1 MPAAPPPADD
11 DALVCGLD
19 LGGTKLLGVV
29 VDPAGSEPAL
39 LEARLATPPGREA
52 VGDALVELTTL
63 LMGRAQAELGRT
75 VRAVGVGA
83 PGLVDRS
90 GVLRYGPNLPGVVDL
105 DIGHLLQTGTG
116 LDATVDNDATCAAW
130 GEHERGAS
138 RGKNHSVLVTLGT
151 GIGAGITVK
160 GEVLRGA
167 YGFAGELGHM
177 MVDPNGPLCPC
188 GKRGCWERYA
198 SGSGLGLLA
207 REAANAGL
215 AEAMVALAGG
225 DPEDVRGEHVTQAA
239 LDGDPAALEV
249 LARFG
254 WWVAVGLANVVNI
267 LDCEIVVVGG
277 GLVAAGPLVMD
288 PARSA
293 FRQLVLASDHRPE
306 VPLVQAELGER
317 AGAVG
322 AALLAAA
329 RA

>member
-29 VDPAGSEPAL
+29 VDPAGSEPTL
-39 LEARLATPPGREA
+39 LEARLATPAGREA
-52 VGDALVELTTL
+52 VGDALVELATL

-83 PGLVDRS
+83 PGLVNRS

-105 DIGHLLQTGTG
+105 DIGHLLRTRTG

-207 REAANAGL
+207 REAANAGQ
-215 AEAMVALAGG
+215 AEAVVALAGG
-225 DPEDVRGEHVTQAA
+225 DPEDVRGEHVTRAA
-239 LDGDPAALEV
+239 LDGDPAALSV

-267 LDCEIVVVGG
+267 LDSEIVVVGG

-288 PARSA
+288 PARAA
-293 FRQLVLASDHRPE
+293 FRELVLASDHRPE
-306 VPLVQAELGER
+306 VPIVQAELGER

-329 RA
+329 RF